1 MADYA
6 KIASEAK
13 AKQDAIALA
22 AVEKLKLAEAS
33 SAFFKAIDTSLT
45 KEINK
50 ANQELQKHG
59 LLTGHRAAGI
69 ALTPKRF
76 ETQIRVNYGRTAIC
90 EVNFE
95 QTHSRIQVELSIE
108 PEAGGTPVI
117 SAMAFNLANG
127 KTGAIA
133 RKLVAGQEAP
143 GDFGAGEIA
152 EIVVVGLIRCYF
164 E

>member
-6 KIASEAK
+6 KIAGEAK
-13 AKQDAIALA
+13 AKQDAIARA
-22 AVEKLKLAEAS
+22 EVEKQKLVEAS
-33 SAFFKAIDTSLT
+33 SAFLKAIETALT

-69 ALTPKRF
+69 AVTPKRF
-76 ETQIRVNYGRTAIC
+76 DTQIRVNYGRTAIC
-90 EVNFE
+90 EVNLE

-108 PEAGGTPVI
+108 PEAGGPPVI
-117 SAMAFNLANG
+117 TPMAFNLANG
-127 KTGAIA
+127 KAGAVA
-133 RKLVAGQEAP
+133 HKVVAGQEATSE
-143 GDFGAGEIA
+143 FGAGDIA